1 MSKIYPL
8 RSSHLQS
15 AEHTGGNLI
24 ITFKDG
30 SRHQYAGVPAATMTE
45 LLRAKSPGRF
55 LFHAIAGKY
64 QSKKLGEREIEP

>member
-8 RSSHLQS
+8 RSSHLTS
-15 AEHTGGNLI
+15 AEHTGSDLI

-30 SRHQYAGVPAATMTE
+30 SRHRYSGVPAATMTE

-55 LFHAIAGKY
+55 LFHAISGKY
-64 QSKKLGEREIEP
+64 KSKKLSEYDAD